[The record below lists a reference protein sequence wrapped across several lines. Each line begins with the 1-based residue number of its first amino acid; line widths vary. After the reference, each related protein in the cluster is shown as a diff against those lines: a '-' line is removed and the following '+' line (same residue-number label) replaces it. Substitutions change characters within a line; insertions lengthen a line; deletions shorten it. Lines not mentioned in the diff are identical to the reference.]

1 MFHESTVMT
10 NFACSVAKQCLSQ
23 QALQPY
29 VDAFTQPAHGL
40 KIALEWEVLELD
52 EVGKIEV
59 PIVLSPPLQMA
70 LFNLSCRLGDNCVAH
85 LLSRPVRKRVSAQI
99 ASLLS
104 DTFGSALKNC
114 DAVQRTFVQLLF
126 DCRVLCTMFSDEKL
140 KSLVQQIEARVDP
153 FDLSILS
160 SYLATNVRLAV
171 NRSQLLYS
179 CLLVDVIQNRE
190 GHGSPHYSQV
200 VDVLPRAEYSQ
211 RIPLIPRLDRTSGES
226 FAKRVEVTRMP
237 RNKLLANSNQSGMRN
252 TPSLSSFVDKISSS
266 WFGGN

>member
-1 MFHESTVMT
+1 MNTFRGDV
-10 NFACSVAKQCLSQ
+10 

-59 PIVLSPPLQMA
+59 PIVLSPPLQTA

-140 KSLVQQIEARVDP
+140 KSLVQQIESRVDP

-171 NRSQLLYS
+171 NR
-179 CLLVDVIQNRE
+179 
-190 GHGSPHYSQV
+190 SQV